1 MRLRC
6 VQALQIMSHNNH
18 HHHFRVTPKERIF
31 HCILIHCSVL
41 PSLPPSSFPLFPV
54 QPPAQAPGPQGPWG
68 PRNEQQ
74 TLPLH
79 KSRKKKCV
87 VLWQVVLL
95 LILPVGW
102 ADGNVQEIQGN
113 SAQERAHG
121 RPHHQVPPRKVIHL
135 HIPNLSTIGPIAP
148 DSFWINSFLY
158 RQALQAGLPGSLG
171 QPSKKIRS
179 RMVSRER

>member
-1 MRLRC
+1 MHLDTLFSA
-6 VQALQIMSHNNH
+6 ALL
-18 HHHFRVTPKERIF
+18 F
-31 HCILIHCSVL
+31 H
-41 PSLPPSSFPLFPV
+41 LPPFPCL
-54 QPPAQAPGPQGPWG
+54 QCSPQLRPQG

-95 LILPVGW
+95 LILPVGR

-113 SAQERAHG
+113 SAQGRAHG

-135 HIPNLSTIGPIAP
+135 LTHSKPQHHWPNCPRLLL
-148 DSFWINSFLY
+148 DQFLP
-158 RQALQAGLPGSLG
+158 LQTGTSSRSPWVFGAAQQENKEQNGEQREVKVMPGTACT
-171 QPSKKIRS
+171 
-179 RMVSRER
+179 